1 MWIFCYHSRGPAGD
15 LGSGKWEMER
25 KVRNGMEQKDQPRIY
40 WSSYLYRRVV
50 LLVDRIYSNE
60 DYDIK

>member
-15 LGSGKWEMER
+15 LGSGKW
-25 KVRNGMEQKDQPRIY
+25 KGKSGMEQKDQPRIY

-60 DYDIK
+60 DYDNK

>member
-1 MWIFCYHSRGPAGD
+1 ME
-15 LGSGKWEMER
+15 SGKW
-25 KVRNGMEQKDQPRIY
+25 KGKSGMEQKDQPRIY

-60 DYDIK
+60 DDDDK